1 MKAIVMNGTGGREML
16 EYVERPDPVAG
27 PGQAL
32 VEIAFAGVNFM
43 DIGVRQGMA
52 WNEMHNPKIL
62 GVEGAGR
69 VVAAGDGVESLAPGQ
84 RVAWVYAPGS
94 YAERIAIPATSLV
107 PVPDTIDDRTAA
119 SVMMQGLTASHFATD
134 FYPVQPG
141 DIAFVHA
148 AAGGV
153 GLLLTQIVKLR
164 GGHVIGRVSSEEKI
178 AMVEEAGADHVIVD
192 SEGRFA
198 EEALRLTCG
207 EGVHVVYDGSG
218 PKTFQG
224 SLEVLRRSGTFCWYG
239 PVLGGPGPLDIMSL
253 PRSIKIGYAT
263 FFDHIHTPELLRAH
277 GAAVRLDCGR
287 EAQDPDWRRVSAG
300 GCGAGPCRHGEPQDH
315 RQAGACP
322 VSARVASRVAIVFGG
337 SRGIGAAI
345 ASRLARDG
353 FDVALTYVSR
363 PDRAS
368 DLVSAIE
375 DIGRRAIAVRA
386 DSADPAAIR
395 NAVAETVE
403 RLGTLDVAVVN
414 AGVLRL
420 ASVEAFTLEDL
431 DLMLDVNV
439 RGVFLAIQASVARMH
454 DGGRVVTIGSNTAV
468 RTGSQGSSA
477 YAMTKAA
484 VATMVKGIAL
494 DLAPRQIT
502 VNNVQP
508 GPTETD
514 MTTAMVAR
522 LREVI
527 PVGRMGRPDEIAAL
541 VSYLAGPESAYM
553 TGASLTIDG
562 GYVL

>member
-1 MKAIVMNGTGGREML
+1 M
-16 EYVERPDPVAG
+16 
-27 PGQAL
+27 
-32 VEIAFAGVNFM
+32 
-43 DIGVRQGMA
+43 
-52 WNEMHNPKIL
+52 
-62 GVEGAGR
+62 
-69 VVAAGDGVESLAPGQ
+69 
-84 RVAWVYAPGS
+84 
-94 YAERIAIPATSLV
+94 
-107 PVPDTIDDRTAA
+107 
-119 SVMMQGLTASHFATD
+119 
-134 FYPVQPG
+134 
-141 DIAFVHA
+141 
-148 AAGGV
+148 
-153 GLLLTQIVKLR
+153 
-164 GGHVIGRVSSEEKI
+164 
-178 AMVEEAGADHVIVD
+178 
-192 SEGRFA
+192 
-198 EEALRLTCG
+198 
-207 EGVHVVYDGSG
+207 
-218 PKTFQG
+218 
-224 SLEVLRRSGTFCWYG
+224 
-239 PVLGGPGPLDIMSL
+239 
-253 PRSIKIGYAT
+253 
-263 FFDHIHTPELLRAH
+263 
-277 GAAVRLDCGR
+277 
-287 EAQDPDWRRVSAG
+287 
-300 GCGAGPCRHGEPQDH
+300 
-315 RQAGACP
+315 
-322 VSARVASRVAIVFGG
+322 SARVAPRVAIVFGG

-386 DSADPAAIR
+386 DSADPVAIR

-420 ASVEAFTLEDL
+420 ALVEAFTLEDL

-468 RTGSQGSSA
+468 RTGSQGSSV

-484 VATMVKGIAL
+484 LATMVKGIAL

-502 VNNVQP
+502 VNNIQP

-514 MTTAMVAR
+514 MTAAMVAR

-527 PVGRMGRPDEIAAL
+527 PVGRMGQPDEIAAL
-541 VSYLAGPESAYM
+541 VSYLAGPEAGYM

>member
-1 MKAIVMNGTGGREML
+1 
-16 EYVERPDPVAG
+16 
-27 PGQAL
+27 
-32 VEIAFAGVNFM
+32 
-43 DIGVRQGMA
+43 
-52 WNEMHNPKIL
+52 
-62 GVEGAGR
+62 
-69 VVAAGDGVESLAPGQ
+69 
-84 RVAWVYAPGS
+84 
-94 YAERIAIPATSLV
+94 
-107 PVPDTIDDRTAA
+107 
-119 SVMMQGLTASHFATD
+119 
-134 FYPVQPG
+134 
-141 DIAFVHA
+141 
-148 AAGGV
+148 
-153 GLLLTQIVKLR
+153 
-164 GGHVIGRVSSEEKI
+164 
-178 AMVEEAGADHVIVD
+178 
-192 SEGRFA
+192 
-198 EEALRLTCG
+198 
-207 EGVHVVYDGSG
+207 
-218 PKTFQG
+218 
-224 SLEVLRRSGTFCWYG
+224 
-239 PVLGGPGPLDIMSL
+239 
-253 PRSIKIGYAT
+253 
-263 FFDHIHTPELLRAH
+263 
-277 GAAVRLDCGR
+277 
-287 EAQDPDWRRVSAG
+287 
-300 GCGAGPCRHGEPQDH
+300 
-315 RQAGACP
+315 
-322 VSARVASRVAIVFGG
+322 VSARVAPRVAIVFGG

-420 ASVEAFTLEDL
+420 ALVEAFTLEDL

-468 RTGSQGSSA
+468 RTGSQGSSV

-484 VATMVKGIAL
+484 LATMVKGIAL

-502 VNNVQP
+502 VNNIQP

-514 MTTAMVAR
+514 MTAAMVAR

-527 PVGRMGRPDEIAAL
+527 PVGRMGQPDEIAAL
-541 VSYLAGPESAYM
+541 VSYLAGPEAGYM

>member
-1 MKAIVMNGTGGREML
+1 
-16 EYVERPDPVAG
+16 
-27 PGQAL
+27 
-32 VEIAFAGVNFM
+32 
-43 DIGVRQGMA
+43 
-52 WNEMHNPKIL
+52 
-62 GVEGAGR
+62 
-69 VVAAGDGVESLAPGQ
+69 
-84 RVAWVYAPGS
+84 
-94 YAERIAIPATSLV
+94 
-107 PVPDTIDDRTAA
+107 
-119 SVMMQGLTASHFATD
+119 
-134 FYPVQPG
+134 
-141 DIAFVHA
+141 
-148 AAGGV
+148 
-153 GLLLTQIVKLR
+153 
-164 GGHVIGRVSSEEKI
+164 
-178 AMVEEAGADHVIVD
+178 
-192 SEGRFA
+192 
-198 EEALRLTCG
+198 
-207 EGVHVVYDGSG
+207 
-218 PKTFQG
+218 
-224 SLEVLRRSGTFCWYG
+224 
-239 PVLGGPGPLDIMSL
+239 
-253 PRSIKIGYAT
+253 
-263 FFDHIHTPELLRAH
+263 
-277 GAAVRLDCGR
+277 
-287 EAQDPDWRRVSAG
+287 
-300 GCGAGPCRHGEPQDH
+300 
-315 RQAGACP
+315 
-322 VSARVASRVAIVFGG
+322 VSARVAARVAPRVAIVFGG

-420 ASVEAFTLEDL
+420 ALVEAFTLEDL

-468 RTGSQGSSA
+468 RTGSQGGSA

-514 MTTAMVAR
+514 MTAAMVTR
-522 LREVI
+522 LRKVI
-527 PVGRMGRPDEIAAL
+527 PVGRMGQPDEIAAL
-541 VSYLAGPESAYM
+541 VSYLVGPEAGYM

>member
-1 MKAIVMNGTGGREML
+1 
-16 EYVERPDPVAG
+16 
-27 PGQAL
+27 
-32 VEIAFAGVNFM
+32 
-43 DIGVRQGMA
+43 
-52 WNEMHNPKIL
+52 
-62 GVEGAGR
+62 
-69 VVAAGDGVESLAPGQ
+69 
-84 RVAWVYAPGS
+84 
-94 YAERIAIPATSLV
+94 
-107 PVPDTIDDRTAA
+107 
-119 SVMMQGLTASHFATD
+119 
-134 FYPVQPG
+134 
-141 DIAFVHA
+141 
-148 AAGGV
+148 
-153 GLLLTQIVKLR
+153 
-164 GGHVIGRVSSEEKI
+164 
-178 AMVEEAGADHVIVD
+178 
-192 SEGRFA
+192 
-198 EEALRLTCG
+198 
-207 EGVHVVYDGSG
+207 
-218 PKTFQG
+218 
-224 SLEVLRRSGTFCWYG
+224 
-239 PVLGGPGPLDIMSL
+239 
-253 PRSIKIGYAT
+253 
-263 FFDHIHTPELLRAH
+263 
-277 GAAVRLDCGR
+277 
-287 EAQDPDWRRVSAG
+287 
-300 GCGAGPCRHGEPQDH
+300 
-315 RQAGACP
+315 
-322 VSARVASRVAIVFGG
+322 VSARVAPRVAPRVAIVFGG

-368 DLVSAIE
+368 DLASAIE

-420 ASVEAFTLEDL
+420 ALVEAFTLEDL

-468 RTGSQGSSA
+468 RTGSQGGSA

-514 MTTAMVAR
+514 MTAAMVAR

-527 PVGRMGRPDEIAAL
+527 PVGRMGQPDEIAAL
-541 VSYLAGPESAYM
+541 VSYLAGPEAGYM